1 MNISFKNWFLQEEEN
16 AIELG
21 QKREPK
27 LSGFCLHN
35 PKINQFA
42 KENSTQMF
50 IVFAFVFY
58 TIQKE
63 WQIVHHTFP
72 EFLKWLFEEAIPQD
86 NWNYEH
92 KPFHKF
98 ANLLAPSNDPQYANA
113 SYLQELWPKK
123 NEIYSNIMALDKSS
137 SSSLSD
143 SSEFEIYKYIINN
156 IRGLALAKAAFATQ
170 LILGKFGCIDSV
182 NTAAYDAL
190 IRKDIEQ
197 KGDKSAFT
205 LQTRKV
211 KKRPVLDAEGKE
223 IQDAV
228 IKKASGVSMRG
239 YIDFLKALQDLYG
252 DDISKIL
259 WNDWC
264 EIVGQKVVKA
274 GTGKKITL
282 KVNNQEF
289 QINPYRPKSNLATL
303 LQKEKENLSLVDP
316 ESTGTGISLGH
327 LDAIRAGQQYR
338 TPQIKALESSYADM
352 AMHMGADVE
361 SLHHLMHD
369 FISNLSLK
377 NAYESMIG
385 DKKVRTVLKGA
396 DFVVGF
402 SKMKELFGSKIA
414 SALAIYEMFKGLA
427 SGDQQYKNLGTIS
440 KFLREMLSIAKDT
453 AKNPILG
460 PAAVGAGA
468 YGLGFDDFI
477 EIAGKFKFGSL
488 LYFYVSQ
495 IIDAMK
501 HGDEAQKIADAVKVK
516 VKNLLGI

>member
-1 MNISFKNWFLQEEEN
+1 M
-16 AIELG
+16 
-21 QKREPK
+21 
-27 LSGFCLHN
+27 
-35 PKINQFA
+35 
-42 KENSTQMF
+42 
-50 IVFAFVFY
+50 
-58 TIQKE
+58 
-63 WQIVHHTFP
+63 
-72 EFLKWLFEEAIPQD
+72 LFRS

-252 DDISKIL
+252 RS
-259 WNDWC
+259 
-264 EIVGQKVVKA
+264 EEH
-274 GTGKKITL
+274 TS
-282 KVNNQEF
+282 E
-289 QINPYRPKSNLATL
+289 
-303 LQKEKENLSLVDP
+303 LQS
-316 ESTGTGISLGH
+316 H
-327 LDAIRAGQQYR
+327 
-338 TPQIKALESSYADM
+338 
-352 AMHMGADVE
+352 
-361 SLHHLMHD
+361 
-369 FISNLSLK
+369 
-377 NAYESMIG
+377 
-385 DKKVRTVLKGA
+385 
-396 DFVVGF
+396 
-402 SKMKELFGSKIA
+402 
-414 SALAIYEMFKGLA
+414 
-427 SGDQQYKNLGTIS
+427 
-440 KFLREMLSIAKDT
+440 
-453 AKNPILG
+453 
-460 PAAVGAGA
+460 
-468 YGLGFDDFI
+468 
-477 EIAGKFKFGSL
+477 
-488 LYFYVSQ
+488 
-495 IIDAMK
+495 
-501 HGDEAQKIADAVKVK
+501 
-516 VKNLLGI
+516 